1 MTPDEQLLHAWMDG
15 ELDEATAQQ
24 VERYLAENPQVAAQM
39 AGLRHD
45 TQRLRQAMNRQQ
57 LDMHSVDPHYFHHR
71 VRQQRQ
77 RKRVLACLLV
87 LSLGIGGLTG
97 WQLKDAQM
105 SAPLPM
111 EDAVQAYKLFGD
123 GTRFPLDVN
132 AGQHTELASWVTRY
146 FIRGALPPNLE
157 HYGFKPLGAR
167 LMATAQGPAA
177 LVMYQDPRGIR
188 VAWYIRPL
196 SQFKI
201 SQGQR
206 KTDDLMAQYWS
217 DEHYNYALVTPLNA
231 PEAGDVR
238 KALSP
243 ELS

>member
-1 MTPDEQLLHAWMDG
+1 MTPDEQQLHAWMDG

-39 AGLRHD
+39 AALRHEM
-45 TQRLRQAMNRQQ
+45 QHLRHAINRQP
-57 LDMHSVDPHYFHHR
+57 LHMNSVEPHYFHRR
-71 VRQQRQ
+71 VREQRQ
-77 RKRVLACLLV
+77 RKVALACLFV
-87 LSLGIGGLTG
+87 LSLGVGGMTG

-123 GTRFPLDVN
+123 ETTLPLDVS
-132 AGQHTELASWVTRY
+132 ASQHAELAGWVTRY

-157 HYGFKPLGAR
+157 RYGFKPLGAR

-177 LVMYQDPRGIR
+177 VVMYQDPRGIR

-196 SQFKI
+196 SQNKI
-201 SQGQR
+201 SQGER
-206 KTDDLMAQYWS
+206 KAENVMAQYWS
-217 DEHYNYALVTPLNA
+217 DEYYNYAMVTPLDA
-231 PEAGDVR
+231 PEASNVR
-238 KALSP
+238 KALSQN
-243 ELS
+243 LT

>member
-1 MTPDEQLLHAWMDG
+1 MTPDEQHLHAWLDG

-39 AGLRHD
+39 AGLRQD

-57 LDMHSVDPHYFHHR
+57 LKMNSVEPHYFHR
-71 VRQQRQ
+71 LVRQQKQ
-77 RKRVLACLLV
+77 RKAALACLLV
-87 LSLGIGGLTG
+87 LSLSVGGLTG

-123 GTRFPLDVN
+123 ETALPLDVS
-132 AGQHTELASWVTRY
+132 ASEHAELAGWVTRY

-157 HYGFKPLGAR
+157 RYGFKPIGAR

-177 LVMYQDPRGIR
+177 LVIYQDPRGIR

-196 SQFKI
+196 SQVKI
-201 SQGQR
+201 SQGER
-206 KTDDLMAQYWS
+206 KSEDVMAQYWS
-217 DEHYNYALVTPLNA
+217 DEHYNYAMVTPLKA

-238 KALSP
+238 RALSP
-243 ELS
+243 KLS

>member
-24 VERYLAENPQVAAQM
+24 VERYLAEHPEAAAKM
-39 AGLRHD
+39 TALRHD
-45 TQRLRQAMNRQQ
+45 AQRLRQAMNRQP
-57 LDMHSVDPHYFHHR
+57 LNMPGAEPHALHRR

-77 RKRVLACLLV
+77 RKAALACLFV
-87 LSLGIGGLTG
+87 VSLSIGGLTG
-97 WQLKDAQM
+97 WQLKNAQT
-105 SAPLPM
+105 AVPLPM
-111 EDAVQAYKLFGD
+111 EDAVQAYRLFGE
-123 GTRFPLDVN
+123 GSTLPLDVSAN
-132 AGQHTELASWVTRY
+132 RHTELASWVTRY
-146 FIRGALPPNLE
+146 FIRGALPPDLE

-177 LVMYQDPRGIR
+177 LVMYQDPHGIR

-196 SQFKI
+196 SPFKM
-201 SQGQR
+201 SQGER
-206 KTDDLMAQYWS
+206 KADNLMAQYWS
-217 DEHYNYALVTPLNA
+217 DAHYNYALVTPLDA
-231 PEAGDVR
+231 PDAGVVR

>member
-1 MTPDEQLLHAWMDG
+1 MIPDEEHLHAWMDG

-24 VERYLAENPQVAAQM
+24 VEHYLAKNPQIAAQM
-39 AGLRHD
+39 REMRDD
-45 TQRLRQAMNRQQ
+45 TQRLRQAMNRQP
-57 LDMHSVDPHYFHHR
+57 LNMNSVNPHYFRRR

-77 RKRVLACLLV
+77 RKVALACLFI
-87 LSLGIGGLTG
+87 LSLSIGGFTG
-97 WQLKDAQM
+97 WQLKDAQL

-123 GTRFPLDVN
+123 ETELPLDVN
-132 AGQHTELASWVTRY
+132 ASQHSELTSWVTRY

-196 SQFKI
+196 SQVQI
-201 SQGQR
+201 SQGERQAE
-206 KTDDLMAQYWS
+206 DVMAQYWS
-217 DEHYNYALVTPLNA
+217 DAHYNYALVTPLKA
-231 PEAGDVR
+231 PEANNVR
-238 KALSP
+238 KAVFPKLS
-243 ELS
+243 

>member
-24 VERYLAENPQVAAQM
+24 VERYLAEHPQAAAQM
-39 AGLRHD
+39 ADLRHD
-45 TQRLRQAMNRQQ
+45 TQRLRQAMNRQPLNMQ
-57 LDMHSVDPHYFHHR
+57 RVEPHYFHRR

-77 RKRVLACLLV
+77 RKTALACLFV

-123 GTRFPLDVN
+123 GTTLPLDVS
-132 AGQHTELASWVTRY
+132 ADRHSELASWVTRY

-196 SQFKI
+196 SPLKI
-201 SQGQR
+201 SQGER
-206 KTDDLMAQYWS
+206 KAENLMAQYWS
-217 DEHYNYALVTPLNA
+217 DAHYNYALVTPLNA

>member
-1 MTPDEQLLHAWMDG
+1 MRPDEQLLHAWMDG
-15 ELDEATAQQ
+15 ELDEADAQQ
-24 VERYLAENPQVAAQM
+24 VERYLADNPQVAAQM
-39 AGLRHD
+39 AALRHD
-45 TQRLRQAMNRQQ
+45 AQRLRQAMNRQH
-57 LDMHSVDPHYFHHR
+57 LNMHSADPVYFHRR

-77 RKRVLACLLV
+77 RKLMLACLLV
-87 LSLGIGGLTG
+87 LSLSIGGWTG
-97 WQLKDAQM
+97 WQLNDAQL

-111 EDAVQAYKLFGD
+111 EDAVQAYKLFGNESEL
-123 GTRFPLDVN
+123 PLDVS

-157 HYGFKPLGAR
+157 HYGFRPLGAR

-177 LVMYQDPRGIR
+177 LVMYQDPRGVR

-201 SQGQR
+201 SQGER
-206 KTDDLMAQYWS
+206 KTEDLMAQYWS

-231 PEAGDVR
+231 PEAGKVR
-238 KALSP
+238 RALSP
-243 ELS
+243 DVS